1 MRIIIRGARLLDPNQ
16 ALDCVA
22 DVLVRNGVI
31 EIIGNLTDTPFDGH
45 VDTQVN
51 AKGMILSPSFV
62 DLNTCLRDLNQ
73 IQKGTIASETLAAAS
88 AGFTHLCPS
97 PDTQP
102 CSDSGSVISLIKS
115 KAEAAGFCDLLP
127 VAALTKDLKGTALS
141 NMESLSRAGCIGFSN
156 AGFDISD
163 NTVLL
168 RCYEYAATFGLKVL
182 VQAQD
187 EKLGS
192 GHMHAGPTA
201 TRMGLD
207 GIPVIAET
215 LSISRHLQLMQ
226 HTGVEGHFNQLSS
239 AQGVALIRQAKAQGI
254 KVTADVGIAHL
265 CFTDSAIK
273 GYRSQYHVQ
282 PPLREELDREALVA
296 GIKDG
301 TIDAICSAHQ
311 PHESAAKCAP
321 FAATESGMAV
331 YDMLVPLIQTL
342 VDAGELTWM
351 HAIVAL
357 SSNSASIAKNEIT
370 SLTVGKRANLTLI
383 DPNHSWTLDEA
394 SQLSHGTN
402 QALANQTLKARVK
415 LTLKEGQISYVL

>member
-1 MRIIIRGARLLDPNQ
+1 MKIMIRGARLLDPNQ
-16 ALDCVA
+16 ALDRVA
-22 DVLVRNGVI
+22 DVLIKDGVI
-31 EIIGNLTDTPFDGH
+31 DTIGDLSNTSI
-45 VDTQVN
+45 DTQVDIQVD

-73 IQKGTIASETLAAAS
+73 IQKGTIASETHAAAS

-102 CSDSGSVISLIKS
+102 CSDSSSVISLIKS
-115 KAEAAGFCDLLP
+115 KVEGAGFCDILP
-127 VAALTKDLKGTALS
+127 VAALTKGLKGAALS
-141 NMESLSRAGCIGFSN
+141 NMESLSGAGCMGFSN
-156 AGFDISD
+156 AGYDISD

-215 LSISRHLQLMQ
+215 LSISRHLELMQ

-239 AQGVALIRQAKAQGI
+239 AKGVALIRQAKAQGI
-254 KVTADVGIAHL
+254 KVTADAGIAHL
-265 CFTDSAIK
+265 CFTDAKIE
-273 GYRSQYHVQ
+273 GYCSQYHVQ
-282 PPLREELDREALVA
+282 PPLREELDRKALVA

-321 FAATESGMAV
+321 FAATASGMAV
-331 YDMLVPLIQTL
+331 YDMLVPLMQIL

-351 HAIVAL
+351 HAIQAL
-357 SSNSASIAKNEIT
+357 STNSASIAKHKAS
-370 SLTVGKRANLTLI
+370 SLAVGNSANLTLI
-383 DPNHSWTLDEA
+383 DPNHHWILNEVTKI
-394 SQLSHGTN
+394 SQGTN
-402 QALANQTLKARVK
+402 QALASQTLKARVK
-415 LTLKEGQISYVL
+415 LTIKQGLISYAL